1 MAIIYDFQKARDQ
14 KFNLAPYVAPP
25 LMERVPEDIQEAL
38 QIDAAERQR
47 RTLKVANAV
56 INSVNIPP
64 ERELNEDERPP
75 TFEYPPSE
83 EK

>member
-1 MAIIYDFQKARDQ
+1 MAIVYDFQKARDQ
-14 KFNLAPYVAPP
+14 KFSPEPYVAPP

-47 RTLKVANAV
+47 RTLKVVNAV
-56 INSVNIPP
+56 IKSVDIPP
-64 ERELNEDERPP
+64 KRELSEDEQSP
-75 TFEYPPSE
+75 TFEYPPIE

>member
-1 MAIIYDFQKARDQ
+1 MAIIYDFQEARNQ
-14 KFNLAPYVAPP
+14 KFNPEPYVAPP
-25 LMERVPEDIQEAL
+25 LMEHVPEDIQEAI

-47 RTLKVANAV
+47 RTLKIANAV
-56 INSVNIPP
+56 IKSEDIPP
-64 ERELNEDERPP
+64 KRELNEDEQPP

>member
-25 LMERVPEDIQEAL
+25 LMERVPENIQEAL
-38 QIDAAERQR
+38 QINNAERQR
-47 RTLKVANAV
+47 RTLKVARTV
-56 INSVNIPP
+56 IESVDIPLK
-64 ERELNEDERPP
+64 RELSEDEQPP
-75 TFEYPPSE
+75 TFEYPSNE